1 MDIPQLARR
10 GVTRLADFLLP
21 PSCLLCEGP
30 VGEAR
35 TLCPECW
42 RRLHFL
48 AAPLCAR
55 CGFPFAYDMGEGT
68 LCAACAARPPAY
80 DRARAVL
87 AYDDVSR
94 HLATRLKFSDRHEGV
109 PAFGQWL
116 ARAGRELLDG
126 PVLIAPVPLHRRR
139 LIARRYN
146 QAALLAR
153 ALGRAA
159 DKTLAVDLLVRTRHT
174 PPQVGLTAAGRRR
187 NVSHAFAV
195 RSRWRPLIAKAHVV
209 LVDDVLTT
217 GATAE
222 ACARVLKR
230 AGAGRVDVLTLAR
243 VVSERKLPI

>member
-1 MDIPQLARR
+1 MDIPALARLSA
-10 GVTRLADFLLP
+10 TRLADFLLP
-21 PSCLLCEGP
+21 PACLLCEAP

-35 TLCPECW
+35 TLCPDCW
-42 RRLHFL
+42 RGLHFL
-48 AAPLCAR
+48 SAPLCAC
-55 CGFPFAYDMGEGT
+55 CGFPFPYEMGEGA

-94 HLATRLKFSDRHEGV
+94 HLATRLKFSDRQEGV

-116 ARAGRELLDG
+116 ARAGRVLLEG
-126 PVLIAPVPLHRRR
+126 PVIIAPVPLHRRR

-153 ALGRAA
+153 ALARATG
-159 DKTLAVDLLVRTRHT
+159 KTLAVDLLIRTRHT
-174 PPQVGLTAAGRRR
+174 PPQIGLTAAGRRR

-195 RSRWRPLIAKAHVV
+195 RPRWRALMGKVHVV

-217 GATAE
+217 GATVE

-230 AGAGRVDVLTLAR
+230 AGARQVDVLTLAR